1 MVLEIMTTLV
11 GIRREHKAGFCDA
24 SETHFLK
31 KYEYWL

>member
-11 GIRREHKAGFCDA
+11 GIRSEQKAGFCDA

-31 KYEYWL
+31 I

>member
-11 GIRREHKAGFCDA
+11 GIRSEHKAGFCDA

-31 KYEYWL
+31 I